1 MLITRRVNRARNAS
15 AVILGVALAVTGSL
29 AQAGA
34 RDQAKRMYDR
44 IAGVPPTESELTEM
58 VSYASGASFTDQEAR
73 DAAQVALSS
82 SGFYNVTLKNMVT
95 PWTNEEQTMFADLND
110 FTATVIGLVRD
121 GDDFRKV
128 LYDNVLYVGVSGGL
142 PAYSNDS
149 NDHYVALEDSGANLG
164 SDTVLQRTTQ
174 SSVTGLGAGATAGV
188 LTTRAGAKAYFVA
201 GTNRAMFRFTMM
213 NFLCRD
219 LEQVQDTTRTP
230 DRIRQDVSR
239 SPGGDSRIFLNRC
252 VGCHAGMD
260 PLAQAFAYYN
270 WSGEEGT
277 EEGHL
282 EYTSGAVQP
291 KYHINADNFRYGY
304 STPNDDWTN
313 YWREGPNSALGWDSG
328 LPGSG
333 SGAKSMGME
342 LAHSEAFAECQVK
355 QVFQTVCLHEP
366 TTSADHAQ
374 VSSMVTNL
382 EASNYNLQTAFTDAA
397 AYCRGD

>member
-270 WSGEEGT
+270 WTGEEGT